1 MVAKKKP
8 EPLRVRL
15 TVPAADESSQAWIDL
30 QDDPSTSMRM
40 LIRESI
46 QRDGYVDVV
55 NRPVEQ
61 QPRRGRPPKSEE
73 EDFAQ
78 LPQVAADDETDGPDA
93 VKAEPTG
100 EPHHEA
106 EDAEA
111 RTDRTPLTEKPE
123 QVELTAAKQP
133 KAKKPQAPSGLDA
146 FLTGL

>member
-8 EPLRVRL
+8 EPRRVRL
-15 TVPAADESSQAWIDL
+15 TIPAADESSQAWIDL
-30 QDDPSTSMRM
+30 QDDASASMRM

-55 NRPVEQ
+55 NRHVEQ

-78 LPQVAADDETDGPDA
+78 PPPVAADDETDGPDA
-93 VKAEPTG
+93 VEAEPTD
-100 EPHHEA
+100 EPRHEA

-111 RTDRTPLTEKPE
+111 RTDWTPPAEEPE
-123 QVELTAAKQP
+123 QVEPAAAEQP
-133 KAKKPQAPSGLDA
+133 KTKKPQAPSGLDA
-146 FLTGL
+146 FLTGS